1 VQTLLCKKE
10 YFLVLGCGMICL
22 YNCRHILNHR
32 RLAMAKSNDKKK
44 QSDKK
49 TPLKSIKEKRAAK
62 KAKKAEKT

>member
-1 VQTLLCKKE
+1 
-10 YFLVLGCGMICL
+10 
-22 YNCRHILNHR
+22 
-32 RLAMAKSNDKKK
+32 MAKSNDKKK